1 MDGKNIKIQVWTDLY
16 YAKFIA
22 IWRPEEE
29 SDYVAPVPDP
39 RPEQERNVPHL
50 LILDSMYKGRDEVVG
65 NNPVA
70 PSQHPMPPE
79 YMKRYIRHIS
89 YCFANGY
96 GVFVPPTKAAAET
109 FLAKQKVG
117 YTMNKEIKVTV
128 SPVQGSMTLKEFRD
142 SLEGYTAE
150 QLKKIKVRTLGE
162 HPDDAHANKLEDYIH
177 TFQASTT
184 EQYFTVT
191 KLMNVY
197 DVEDTTIN
205 NTPLSPATITN
216 GQPPGT
222 LSTAM
227 GAAEAGKTMDAIAT
241 NNADAAI
248 MNTAGAMNAPVAG
261 PAGAPVSPSGAP
273 GIPTSTTP
281 PTAGGE
287 PMPPG
292 TVPGNNGS
300 TTPNPNSPAMD
311 ATKAT
316 VVTTPVSKEEA
327 MAQTIKDLQAKLAK
341 YEPIKA

>member
-1 MDGKNIKIQVWTDLY
+1 MPGKNIKIQVWTDLY

-29 SDYVAPVPDP
+29 EGYVAPNPDP

-70 PSQHPMPPE
+70 PSQHPMPPD

-96 GVFVPPTKAAAET
+96 GVFVPPNKAAAET

-142 SLEGYTAE
+142 SLGVYTEE

-162 HPDDAHANKLEDYIH
+162 KPEDARANQLDDYIH
-177 TFQASTT
+177 STSVTPT

-197 DVEDTTIN
+197 DLEDTTIN
-205 NTPLSPATITN
+205 NTPLSPSTITN

-222 LSTAM
+222 INTPM
-227 GAAEAGKTMDAIAT
+227 GSAEAAKTTDAIAT
-241 NNADAAI
+241 NDAEAAV
-248 MNTAGAMNAPVAG
+248 MNTAGDMNAPVGG
-261 PAGAPVSPSGAP
+261 PAGAPIPGTVAPPGGA
-273 GIPTSTTP
+273 GTSTTP
-281 PTAGGE
+281 SPT
-287 PMPPG
+287 
-292 TVPGNNGS
+292 
-300 TTPNPNSPAMD
+300 SPAVE

-316 VVTTPVSKEEA
+316 VVVPPVSKEEA
-327 MAQTIKDLQAKLAK
+327 MEQTIKDLQAKLAK
-341 YEPIKA
+341 YEPPKP

>member
-1 MDGKNIKIQVWTDLY
+1 MPGKNIKIQVWTDLY

-29 SDYVAPVPDP
+29 SDYVALDPDT
-39 RPEQERNVPHL
+39 RPEQERNIPHL
-50 LILDSMYKGRDEVVG
+50 FIIDSMYKGRDEVVG
-65 NNPVA
+65 YSPVA

-96 GVFVPPTKAAAET
+96 GVFVPPNKAAAET

-128 SPVQGSMTLKEFRD
+128 SPVQGSMSLKEFRD
-142 SLEGYTAE
+142 SLNGYTEE

-162 HPDDAHANKLEDYIH
+162 NPEDARTNKLDDYIH
-177 TFQASTT
+177 TFQTSTT

-197 DVEDTTIN
+197 DTEDTTIN
-205 NTPLSPATITN
+205 NTPLSPSTIIN

-227 GAAEAGKTMDAIAT
+227 GAAEAAKTTAAIAT
-241 NNADAAI
+241 NAADAAI
-248 MNTAGAMNAPVAG
+248 MNTAGNMNNQPPVT
-261 PAGAPVSPSGAP
+261 P
-273 GIPTSTTP
+273 GMPTV
-281 PTAGGE
+281 GGT

-292 TVPGNNGS
+292 TVHVGGGS
-300 TTPNPNSPAMD
+300 TTPDPNAAATS

-316 VVTTPVSKEEA
+316 VVTAPVTKEEA
-327 MAQTIKDLQAKLAK
+327 MAQTIKDLQAKLAA
-341 YEPIKA
+341 YEAPKT